1 MMPDDDV
8 EKLLAILGQTV
19 ASVLA
24 DVKLEVF
31 ALRQILAE
39 RQTLSQRELDEKIVT
54 LRADKLPTLTAST
67 SADLQQRFW
76 NLREKAGLA

>member
-1 MMPDDDV
+1 MSDDDV

-24 DVKLEVF
+24 EARLEIF

-39 RQTLSQRELDEKIVT
+39 RQTLSQRELDERIVS
-54 LRADKLPTLTAST
+54 LRGDKLPTLTASA

-76 NLREKAGLA
+76 SLREKAGLA

>member
-1 MMPDDDV
+1 MSDDDV

-24 DVKLEVF
+24 DAELEIF

-39 RQTLSQRELDEKIVT
+39 RQVLSK
-54 LRADKLPTLTAST
+54 
-67 SADLQQRFW
+67 
-76 NLREKAGLA
+76 